1 MSVPTTI
8 GGYKIIGQIGAG
20 GMATVYE
27 AYQEKLDRHVAIKW
41 MHASFIQDR
50 QFVGRFERE
59 ARIVARLDHPNIVPI
74 YDYDTQDN
82 RPFLVMK
89 YIDGQTLKDRMAES
103 PLTLSEIVS
112 VMNTVAS
119 TLDYAHAQGVL
130 HRDLKPSN
138 IILDEAEMAY
148 LTDFGLARITHQGES
163 TLSVDSMLG
172 TPHYISPEQALG
184 DKTLDGRTD
193 VYSFGVLLYE
203 MLVGRLPFT
212 ADTPYAIVHKHI
224 YASPPAPSSLNPDIP
239 PALERVLLKA
249 LAKAPSDRYPTATAL
264 MTDLMRALQT
274 TGVDELDASR
284 IERAQQLSE
293 SIVMNTPGGRRYSTV
308 SIINGRKSI
317 MLPPTSLDM
326 NTQAMNLSWQGW
338 IALFMERLKEAIEDI
353 RGQLR
358 QRGIKD
364 RVKTVTVEFTD
375 TIRNVTD
382 GAVDIQVGGLT
393 KSADGHTPKTGRIQS
408 AAPVQRR
415 NIRMLQEDWG
425 VDEDFVRRRVNKRIK
440 DRRRLTAHIL
450 IYIIGAVALLGF
462 GPAIQE
468 GLSALFSSPD
478 FITEVGQSTAQSLA
492 PLANLP
498 IALIAVLGWGGG
510 VLSHISQVFYR
521 TGRRQQNKLDIIN
534 REMTE
539 LYGADWRYTVS
550 DKEYRPIREWVR
562 RRFQRRLGFITH
574 AVGATMSTI
583 ITLISLPVLSQLVL
597 NFTQS
602 AFLAQLPSLLLVLI
616 LGGLLIHGG
625 IVVISEMFDTGRER
639 EIQREVAKEKARLGV
654 ESDEKRKNSLSSVEK
669 RKNFEEDDND
679 EMGIRLTADGELT
692 ESTVS
697 QFYEIHGL
705 VKDDKQ
711 R

>member
-82 RPFLVMK
+82 RPYLVMK
-89 YIDGQTLKDRMAES
+89 YIDGQTLKDHMAES

-138 IILDEAEMAY
+138 IILDENGIAY

-224 YASPPAPSSLNPDIP
+224 YASPPVPSSLNPDIP
-239 PALERVLLKA
+239 PAVERVLLKA
-249 LAKAPSDRYPTATAL
+249 LAKTPSDRYPSATAL

-284 IERAQQLSE
+284 IERAQQLGE
-293 SIVMNTPGGRRYSTV
+293 SIVMNTPGGRRYSTI
-308 SIINGRKSI
+308 SIINGRKAV
-317 MLPPTSLDM
+317 MLPATSADL
-326 NTQAMNLSWQGW
+326 NAQAMNLSWQGW

-364 RVKTVTVEFTD
+364 RVKTVTVEITD
-375 TIRNVTD
+375 TLRNVTD

-393 KSADGHTPKTGRIQS
+393 KSADGHTPKTGRIQA

-425 VDEDFVRRRVNKRIK
+425 ADEDFVRRRVNKRIK
-440 DRRRLTAHIL
+440 DRRGLTAHIL
-450 IYIIGAVALLGF
+450 IYIIGALALLGF

-468 GLSALFSSPD
+468 GISALLTSPD
-478 FITEVGQSTAQSLA
+478 FISEIGQTTAQALQ

-510 VLSHISQVFYR
+510 VLSHILQVFYR

-574 AVGATMSTI
+574 AVGATMSTL
-583 ITLISLPVLSQLVL
+583 ITLISLPILSQLVL

-625 IVVISEMFDTGRER
+625 IVVVSEMFDTGRER
-639 EIQREVAKEKARLGV
+639 EIQREVAKEKARLGI

-669 RKNFEEDDND
+669 RKNFEDDND
-679 EMGIRLTADGELT
+679 EIGIRLTADGELT

>member
-1 MSVPTTI
+1 MSVLTTI

-27 AYQEKLDRHVAIKW
+27 AYHEKLDRHVAIKW
-41 MHASFIQDR
+41 MHASFVQDR

-74 YDYDTQDN
+74 YDYDTHDN
-82 RPFLVMK
+82 RPYLVMK
-89 YIDGQTLKDRMAES
+89 YIGGQTLKDRMAQS
-103 PLTLSEIVS
+103 PLTLTEIIS
-112 VMNTVAS
+112 VMNTVAGA
-119 TLDYAHAQGVL
+119 LDYAHTQGVL

-138 IILDEAEMAY
+138 IILDEAGMAY

-163 TLSVDSMLG
+163 TLSADSMLG

-224 YASPPAPSSLNPDIP
+224 YASPPAPSALNPDIP
-239 PALERVLLKA
+239 PAVERVLLKA
-249 LAKAPSDRYPTATAL
+249 LAKAPADRYPTATAL

-284 IERAQQLSE
+284 IERAQQLSQ

-308 SIINGRKSI
+308 SIVNGRKLV
-317 MLPPTSLDM
+317 MLPDVHPQM
-326 NTQAMNLSWQGW
+326 MAQQAQLVSWQGW
-338 IALFMERLKEAIEDI
+338 IALFMERLKEAIDDI
-353 RGQLR
+353 RAQLR

-375 TIRNVTD
+375 TIRQVTD
-382 GAVDIQVGGLT
+382 GAVDIQIAGLT
-393 KSADGHTPKTGRIQS
+393 KPSDNQTPPVGRIQA

-425 VDEDFVRRRVNKRIK
+425 TDEDFVRRRVNKRLE
-440 DRRRLTAHIL
+440 DRRGLIAHIL
-450 IYIIGAVALLGF
+450 IYAVATLGLV
-462 GPAIQE
+462 GISPALQQ
-468 GLSALFSSPD
+468 ALASFLASPD
-478 FITEVGQSTAQSLA
+478 FIEAVGQSTASSLA
-492 PLANLP
+492 PLGRLP
-498 IALIAVLGWGGG
+498 IELIIILGWGGG
-510 VLSHISQVFYR
+510 VLSHIVRVFYR
-521 TGRRQQNKLDIIN
+521 TGRRQQHKLDIIN
-534 REMTE
+534 REMTD
-539 LYGADWRYTVS
+539 LHGADWRYTVT

-562 RRFQRRLGFITH
+562 RRFKRRLDFTTH
-574 AVGATMSTI
+574 AINTTMNTI
-583 ITLISLPVLSQLVL
+583 ITLMILPIVQQLL
-597 NFTQS
+597 FNFTQS
-602 AFLAQLPSLLLVLI
+602 AFIAQLPILI
-616 LGGLLIHGG
+616 LVVMLGVLLIHGIG
-625 IVVISEMFDTGRER
+625 VAIAELFDTGRER
-639 EIQREVAKEKARLGV
+639 QIQREVAKEKARLGL
-654 ESDEKRKNSLSSVEK
+654 DPYEKAKNSLSSIDK
-669 RKNFEEDDND
+669 RKNSNEDDYI
-679 EMGIRLTADGELT
+679 GVRLTADGELS

-697 QFYEIHGL
+697 QFYEMQGL
-705 VKDDKQ
+705 ANEDNN

>member
-74 YDYDTQDN
+74 YDYDTQDS
-82 RPFLVMK
+82 RPYLVMK

-103 PLTLSEIVS
+103 PLTLSEIAS

-138 IILDEAEMAY
+138 IILDENGMAY

-239 PALERVLLKA
+239 PAVERVLLKA
-249 LAKAPSDRYPTATAL
+249 LAKAPSDRYPSATAL

-317 MLPPTSLDM
+317 MLPATSPDLDA
-326 NTQAMNLSWQGW
+326 QAMNLSWQGW

-353 RGQLR
+353 RAQLR

-364 RVKTVTVEFTD
+364 RVKTVTVEITD
-375 TIRNVTD
+375 TLRNVTD

-393 KSADGHTPKTGRIQS
+393 KSADVHTPKTGRIQA

-425 VDEDFVRRRVNKRIK
+425 ADEDFVRRRVNKRIQ
-440 DRRRLTAHIL
+440 DRRGLTAHVL
-450 IYIIGAVALLGF
+450 VYIFGAVALLGF

-468 GLSALFSSPD
+468 GISALLTSPD
-478 FITEVGQSTAQSLA
+478 FIEGVGQSTVQSLA

-510 VLSHISQVFYR
+510 VLSHILQVFYR
-521 TGRRQQNKLDIIN
+521 TGRRQRNKLDIIN

-539 LYGADWRYTVS
+539 LYGSDWRYTVS

-574 AVGATMSTI
+574 AVGATMSTL

-602 AFLAQLPSLLLVLI
+602 AFLAQLPSLLLILI

-625 IVVISEMFDTGRER
+625 IVAVSEMFDTGRER
-639 EIQREVAKEKARLGV
+639 EIQREVAKEKARLAV
-654 ESDEKRKNSLSSVEK
+654 DSDEKRKNSLSSVEK
-669 RKNFEEDDND
+669 RKNFYDDEND
-679 EMGIRLTADGELT
+679 EIGVRLTADGELT

-705 VKDDKQ
+705 VKDDK
-711 R
+711 

>member
-1 MSVPTTI
+1 MSVPTAI

-41 MHASFIQDR
+41 MHASLIQDR

-82 RPFLVMK
+82 RPYLVMK
-89 YIDGQTLKDRMAES
+89 YIDGQTLKDRMAQS

-112 VMNTVAS
+112 VMNTVAGA
-119 TLDYAHAQGVL
+119 LDYAHAQGVL

-138 IILDEAEMAY
+138 IILDENGMAY

-163 TLSVDSMLG
+163 TLSADSMLG

-224 YASPPAPSSLNPDIP
+224 YANPPAPSALNPDIP
-239 PALERVLLKA
+239 PAVEQVLLKA

-293 SIVMNTPGGRRYSTV
+293 SIVMNTPGGRRYSTI
-308 SIINGRKSI
+308 SIVNGRKSI
-317 MLPPTSLDM
+317 TLPVTSSDIH
-326 NTQAMNLSWQGW
+326 TQAMNLSWQGW
-338 IALFMERLKEAIEDI
+338 ISLFMERLKEAIEDI
-353 RGQLR
+353 RSQLR
-358 QRGIKD
+358 HRDIKE
-364 RVKTVTVEFTD
+364 RVKTVTVEITD

-393 KSADGHTPKTGRIQS
+393 KPADGHTPKAGRIQA

-425 VDEDFVRRRVNKRIK
+425 IDEDFVRRRVNKRIQDK
-440 DRRRLTAHIL
+440 RSLIAHVA
-450 IYIIGAVALLGF
+450 IYIISAVALLSF

-468 GLSALFSSPD
+468 GILALLTSPD
-478 FITEVGQSTAQSLA
+478 FVSEIGQTTAQSLA

-498 IALIAVLGWGGG
+498 IALIVVLGWGGG
-510 VLSHISQVFYR
+510 VLSHILQVFYR
-521 TGRRQQNKLDIIN
+521 TGRRQQHKLDIIN

-583 ITLISLPVLSQLVL
+583 ITLISLPILSQVVL
-597 NFTQS
+597 NFTQNAS
-602 AFLAQLPSLLLVLI
+602 LAQLPSLLLVLI

-625 IVVISEMFDTGRER
+625 IVAISDMFDTGRER
-639 EIQREVAKEKARLGV
+639 EIQREVAKEKARLGI
-654 ESDEKRKNSLSSVEK
+654 ESDKKRKNSLSSIEK
-669 RKNFEEDDND
+669 RKNFYDEND
-679 EMGIRLTADGELT
+679 EIGIRLTADGELS

>member
-82 RPFLVMK
+82 RPYLVMK

-138 IILDEAEMAY
+138 IILDENGMAY

-224 YASPPAPSSLNPDIP
+224 YASPPAPSALNPDIP
-239 PALERVLLKA
+239 PAVERVLLKA

-317 MLPPTSLDM
+317 MLPATSPDIEASVM
-326 NTQAMNLSWQGW
+326 DLSWQGW

-364 RVKTVTVEFTD
+364 RVKTVTVEITD

-393 KSADGHTPKTGRIQS
+393 KPTDSHTPKTGRIQA

-425 VDEDFVRRRVNKRIK
+425 ADEDFVRRRVNKRIK
-440 DRRRLTAHIL
+440 DRRGLTAHIL
-450 IYIIGAVALLGF
+450 IYVIGALALLGF

-468 GLSALFSSPD
+468 GISALLLSPD
-478 FITEVGQSTAQSLA
+478 FIEGVGQSTTQSLA

-510 VLSHISQVFYR
+510 VLSHILQVFYR

-574 AVGATMSTI
+574 AVSATMSTI
-583 ITLISLPVLSQLVL
+583 ITLISLPILSQLVL

-625 IVVISEMFDTGRER
+625 IVVVSEMFDTGRER

-669 RKNFEEDDND
+669 RKNFEDDND
-679 EMGIRLTADGELT
+679 EIGIRLTSDGELT

>member
-74 YDYDTQDN
+74 YDYDTQDS
-82 RPFLVMK
+82 RPYLVMK

-103 PLTLSEIVS
+103 PLTLSEIAS

-138 IILDEAEMAY
+138 IILDENGMAY

-239 PALERVLLKA
+239 PAVERVLLKA
-249 LAKAPSDRYPTATAL
+249 LAKAPSDRYPSATAL

-317 MLPPTSLDM
+317 MLPATSPDLDA
-326 NTQAMNLSWQGW
+326 QAMNLSWQGW

-353 RGQLR
+353 RAQLR

-364 RVKTVTVEFTD
+364 RVKTVTVEITD
-375 TIRNVTD
+375 TLRNVTD

-393 KSADGHTPKTGRIQS
+393 KSADGHTPKTGRIQA

-425 VDEDFVRRRVNKRIK
+425 ADEDFVRRRVNKRIQ
-440 DRRRLTAHIL
+440 DRRGLTAHVL
-450 IYIIGAVALLGF
+450 VYIFGAVALLGF

-468 GLSALFSSPD
+468 GISALLTSPD
-478 FITEVGQSTAQSLA
+478 FIEGVGQSTVQSLA

-510 VLSHISQVFYR
+510 VLSHILQVFYR
-521 TGRRQQNKLDIIN
+521 TGRRQRNKLDIIN

-539 LYGADWRYTVS
+539 LYGSDWRYTVS

-574 AVGATMSTI
+574 AVGATMSTL

-602 AFLAQLPSLLLVLI
+602 AFLAQLPSLLLILI

-625 IVVISEMFDTGRER
+625 IVAVSEMFDTGRER
-639 EIQREVAKEKARLGV
+639 EIQREVAKEKARLAV
-654 ESDEKRKNSLSSVEK
+654 DSDEKRKNSLSSVEK
-669 RKNFEEDDND
+669 RKNFYDDEND
-679 EMGIRLTADGELT
+679 EIGVRLTADGELT

-705 VKDDKQ
+705 VKDDK
-711 R
+711 

>member
-1 MSVPTTI
+1 
-8 GGYKIIGQIGAG
+8 
-20 GMATVYE
+20 
-27 AYQEKLDRHVAIKW
+27 
-41 MHASFIQDR
+41 
-50 QFVGRFERE
+50 VGRFERE

-82 RPFLVMK
+82 RPYLVMK

-138 IILDEAEMAY
+138 IILDETGMAY

-239 PALERVLLKA
+239 PAVERILLKA
-249 LAKAPSDRYPTATAL
+249 LAKTPSDRYPTATAL

-284 IERAQQLSE
+284 IERAQQLGE

-317 MLPPTSLDM
+317 MLPATSPDI
-326 NTQAMNLSWQGW
+326 NAQAMDLSWQGW

-364 RVKTVTVEFTD
+364 RVKTVTVEITD
-375 TIRNVTD
+375 SIRNVTD

-393 KSADGHTPKTGRIQS
+393 KSADGHTPKTGRIQA

-425 VDEDFVRRRVNKRIK
+425 ADEDFVRRRVNKRIK
-440 DRRRLTAHIL
+440 DRRGLTAHIL

-510 VLSHISQVFYR
+510 VLSHILQVFYR

-539 LYGADWRYTVS
+539 LYGTDWRYTVS

-574 AVGATMSTI
+574 AVTATMSTI
-583 ITLISLPVLSQLVL
+583 ITLISLPILSQLIL

-616 LGGLLIHGG
+616 LGGLLAHGV
-625 IVVISEMFDTGRER
+625 IVAISEMFDTGRER

-669 RKNFEEDDND
+669 RKHFEDDSD
-679 EMGIRLTADGELT
+679 EIGIRLTADGELT

-705 VKDDKQ
+705 VKDDK
-711 R
+711 

>member
-1 MSVPTTI
+1 MSVLTTI

-27 AYQEKLDRHVAIKW
+27 AYHEKLDRHVAIKW
-41 MHASFIQDR
+41 MHASFVQDR

-74 YDYDTQDN
+74 YDYDTHEN
-82 RPFLVMK
+82 RPYLVMK
-89 YIDGQTLKDRMAES
+89 YIGGQTLKDRMAQS
-103 PLTLSEIVS
+103 PLTLTEIIS
-112 VMNTVAS
+112 VMNTVAGA
-119 TLDYAHAQGVL
+119 LDYAHTQGVL

-138 IILDEAEMAY
+138 IILDEAGMAY

-163 TLSVDSMLG
+163 TLSADSMLG

-224 YASPPAPSSLNPDIP
+224 YASPPAPSALNPDIP
-239 PALERVLLKA
+239 PAVERVLLKA
-249 LAKAPSDRYPTATAL
+249 LAKAPADRYPTATAL

-284 IERAQQLSE
+284 IERAQQLSQ

-308 SIINGRKSI
+308 SIVNGRKLV
-317 MLPPTSLDM
+317 MLPDVHPQM
-326 NTQAMNLSWQGW
+326 MAQQAQLVSWQGW
-338 IALFMERLKEAIEDI
+338 IALFMERLKEAIDDI
-353 RGQLR
+353 RAQLR

-375 TIRNVTD
+375 TIRQVTD
-382 GAVDIQVGGLT
+382 GAVDIQIAGLT
-393 KSADGHTPKTGRIQS
+393 KPSDNQTPPVGRIQA

-425 VDEDFVRRRVNKRIK
+425 TDEDFVRRRVNKRLE
-440 DRRRLTAHIL
+440 DRRGLIAHIL
-450 IYIIGAVALLGF
+450 IYAVATLGLV
-462 GPAIQE
+462 GISPALQQ
-468 GLSALFSSPD
+468 ALASFLASPD
-478 FITEVGQSTAQSLA
+478 FIEAVGQSTASSLA
-492 PLANLP
+492 PLGRLP
-498 IALIAVLGWGGG
+498 IELIIILGWGGG
-510 VLSHISQVFYR
+510 VLSHIVRVFYR
-521 TGRRQQNKLDIIN
+521 TGRRQQHKLDIIN
-534 REMTE
+534 REMTD
-539 LYGADWRYTVS
+539 LHGADWRYTVT

-562 RRFQRRLGFITH
+562 RRFKRRLDFTTH
-574 AVGATMSTI
+574 AINTTMNTI
-583 ITLISLPVLSQLVL
+583 ITLMILPIVQQLL
-597 NFTQS
+597 FNFTQS
-602 AFLAQLPSLLLVLI
+602 AFIAQLPILI
-616 LGGLLIHGG
+616 LVVMLGVLLIHGIG
-625 IVVISEMFDTGRER
+625 VAIAELFDTGRER
-639 EIQREVAKEKARLGV
+639 QIQREVAKEKARLGL
-654 ESDEKRKNSLSSVEK
+654 DPYEKAKNSLSSIDK
-669 RKNFEEDDND
+669 RKNSNEDDYI
-679 EMGIRLTADGELT
+679 GVRLTADGELS

-697 QFYEIHGL
+697 QFYEMQGL
-705 VKDDKQ
+705 ANEDNN